1 MLINVLCT
9 CQMPVMFPKPVISI
23 RIIGVQSNTD
33 KINMRVKPE
42 FSTLLFFSTLR
53 VLGCAKTL
61 ALKLKSINSLS
72 LKILNF
78 SLLSYNHSGL
88 SNEVKKF
95 QLTKK
100 KKRKKKRQFASLIVV
115 CKHNKRFTE
124 MANPNPLCYY
134 RSKIQKQ
141 PMLVR
146 FRSSS

>member
-1 MLINVLCT
+1 
-9 CQMPVMFPKPVISI
+9 
-23 RIIGVQSNTD
+23 
-33 KINMRVKPE
+33 MRVKPE

-100 KKRKKKRQFASLIVV
+100 RKEKKKDSL
-115 CKHNKRFTE
+115 
-124 MANPNPLCYY
+124 PQL
-134 RSKIQKQ
+134 S
-141 PMLVR
+141 
-146 FRSSS
+146 